1 MAVVKAISTQELA
14 ALANRLRLTLIRDRM
29 EEMLTMAVD
38 KKLSPR
44 ETLEFFFRQEIRRRE
59 ENRIRQAIMG
69 AHFPAVRTLED
80 FDFEAQPSIDVKQLK
95 ELAQLEWVG
104 QAKNVLFLG
113 PPGVGKT
120 HLAIALGR
128 EAIKLGMSVAFYSA
142 EELGS
147 LLDRALKE
155 GTIKQKLYQR
165 SKPKLLV
172 LDEFGYTP
180 FSSVSAPLLFRL
192 INSRYEQKSILITS
206 NKPVSEWA
214 GVLGDATLTTAMLDR
229 LLHHSEIIVI
239 RGDSYRLLEK
249 RKEGLLTSARAVGTA
264 LTDQQQGLNLNDV
277 FGGQFRGRLTN
288 KKNEENAQLVQF
300 AESLTTR
307 RAGHRCFCGLAA
319 TRRHS
324 RRSQLRLCAH

>member
-59 ENRIRQAIMG
+59 ENRIRQGIMG

-80 FDFEAQPSIDVKQLK
+80 FDFEAQPSIDVKQIK
-95 ELAQLEWVG
+95 ELAQLEWIG

-155 GTIKQKLYQR
+155 GTIKQKLYQL

-180 FSSVSAPLLFRL
+180 FSSASAPLLFRL

-214 GVLGDATLTTAMLDR
+214 GVLGDATLTTTMLDR

-264 LTDQQQGLNLNDV
+264 LTD
-277 FGGQFRGRLTN
+277 
-288 KKNEENAQLVQF
+288 
-300 AESLTTR
+300 
-307 RAGHRCFCGLAA
+307 
-319 TRRHS
+319 
-324 RRSQLRLCAH
+324 

>member
-1 MAVVKAISTQELA
+1 MAVVKAISNQELA

-59 ENRIRQAIMG
+59 ENRIRQGIMG

-80 FDFEAQPSIDVKQLK
+80 FDFAAQPSIDAKQIK
-95 ELAQLEWVG
+95 ELAQLEWIE
-104 QAKNVLFLG
+104 QAKNLLFLG
-113 PPGVGKT
+113 SPGVGKT

-155 GTIKQKLYQR
+155 GTIKQKLYQL
-165 SKPKLLV
+165 SKPKLLI

-180 FSSVSAPLLFRL
+180 FWQQVRRYCFVWL
-192 INSRYEQKSILITS
+192 IADTS
-206 NKPVSEWA
+206 KKAYLSLAISPFQS
-214 GVLGDATLTTAMLDR
+214 
-229 LLHHSEIIVI
+229 
-239 RGDSYRLLEK
+239 
-249 RKEGLLTSARAVGTA
+249 GLACWV
-264 LTDQQQGLNLNDV
+264 
-277 FGGQFRGRLTN
+277 
-288 KKNEENAQLVQF
+288 
-300 AESLTTR
+300 TR
-307 RAGHRCFCGLAA
+307 R
-319 TRRHS
+319 
-324 RRSQLRLCAH
+324 LRQPCWTGCCITVKSF

>member
-59 ENRIRQAIMG
+59 ENRIRQGIMG

-80 FDFEAQPSIDVKQLK
+80 FDFEAQPSIDVKQIK
-95 ELAQLEWVG
+95 ELAQLEWIG

-147 LLDRALKE
+147 LLDRGLVWAKINMSFPVANTAGLFSVKATH
-155 GTIKQKLYQR
+155 GTPHTIPHRKRRCRPPEKSPRIRKAKWWCIKSTDNSERK
-165 SKPKLLV
+165 
-172 LDEFGYTP
+172 TP
-180 FSSVSAPLLFRL
+180 TAT
-192 INSRYEQKSILITS
+192 I
-206 NKPVSEWA
+206 PVRR
-214 GVLGDATLTTAMLDR
+214 V
-229 LLHHSEIIVI
+229 
-239 RGDSYRLLEK
+239 
-249 RKEGLLTSARAVGTA
+249 
-264 LTDQQQGLNLNDV
+264 
-277 FGGQFRGRLTN
+277 
-288 KKNEENAQLVQF
+288 
-300 AESLTTR
+300 AE
-307 RAGHRCFCGLAA
+307 
-319 TRRHS
+319 
-324 RRSQLRLCAH
+324 

>member
-1 MAVVKAISTQELA
+1 MAIVKAISNQELA

-59 ENRIRQAIMG
+59 ENRIRQGIMG

-80 FDFEAQPSIDVKQLK
+80 FDFEAQPSIDVKQIK
-95 ELAQLEWVG
+95 ELAQLEWIR

-128 EAIKLGMSVAFYSA
+128 EAIKQGMSVAFYSA

-155 GTIKQKLYQR
+155 GTIKQKLYQL

-180 FSSVSAPLLFRL
+180 FSSAGAPLLFRL

-229 LLHHSEIIVI
+229 LLH
-239 RGDSYRLLEK
+239 DSIKYPPIDNRNDPPRLS
-249 RKEGLLTSARAVGTA
+249 KEVLSHAKKKEDHGLRCVQQWRIKNH
-264 LTDQQQGLNLNDV
+264 DQ
-277 FGGQFRGRLTN
+277 
-288 KKNEENAQLVQF
+288 
-300 AESLTTR
+300 TR
-307 RAGHRCFCGLAA
+307 RKSEDPAPD
-319 TRRHS
+319 TR
-324 RRSQLRLCAH
+324 

>member
-1 MAVVKAISTQELA
+1 MAVAKAISTQELA

-59 ENRIRQAIMG
+59 ENRIRQGIMG

-80 FDFEAQPSIDVKQLK
+80 FDFEAQPSIDVKQIK
-95 ELAQLEWVG
+95 ELAQLEWIG

-155 GTIKQKLYQR
+155 GTIKQKLYQL

-172 LDEFGYTP
+172 
-180 FSSVSAPLLFRL
+180 FSFVNSLMYPGFEIPL
-192 INSRYEQKSILITS
+192 
-206 NKPVSEWA
+206 
-214 GVLGDATLTTAMLDR
+214 
-229 LLHHSEIIVI
+229 H
-239 RGDSYRLLEK
+239 
-249 RKEGLLTSARAVGTA
+249 RA
-264 LTDQQQGLNLNDV
+264 
-277 FGGQFRGRLTN
+277 
-288 KKNEENAQLVQF
+288 
-300 AESLTTR
+300 
-307 RAGHRCFCGLAA
+307 
-319 TRRHS
+319 
-324 RRSQLRLCAH
+324 CAI

>member
-80 FDFEAQPSIDVKQLK
+80 FDFEAQPSIDVKQIK
-95 ELAQLEWVG
+95 ELAQLEWIG

-155 GTIKQKLYQR
+155 GTIKQKLYQL

-172 LDEFGYTP
+172 
-180 FSSVSAPLLFRL
+180 FSFVNSLMYPGFEIPLHRAC
-192 INSRYEQKSILITS
+192 SI
-206 NKPVSEWA
+206 
-214 GVLGDATLTTAMLDR
+214 
-229 LLHHSEIIVI
+229 
-239 RGDSYRLLEK
+239 
-249 RKEGLLTSARAVGTA
+249 
-264 LTDQQQGLNLNDV
+264 
-277 FGGQFRGRLTN
+277 
-288 KKNEENAQLVQF
+288 
-300 AESLTTR
+300 
-307 RAGHRCFCGLAA
+307 
-319 TRRHS
+319 
-324 RRSQLRLCAH
+324 

>member
-1 MAVVKAISTQELA
+1 MANTATPASPKTFRTQVTAVPSHDTTVATLHTIGITA
-14 ALANRLRLTLIRDRM
+14 A
-29 EEMLTMAVD
+29 
-38 KKLSPR
+38 
-44 ETLEFFFRQEIRRRE
+44 
-59 ENRIRQAIMG
+59 
-69 AHFPAVRTLED
+69 
-80 FDFEAQPSIDVKQLK
+80 SI
-95 ELAQLEWVG
+95 A
-104 QAKNVLFLG
+104 
-113 PPGVGKT
+113 GKT
-120 HLAIALGR
+120 HLFIALGR

-155 GTIKQKLYQR
+155 GTIKQKLYQL

-180 FSSVSAPLLFRL
+180 FSSASAPLLFRL

-264 LTDQQQGLNLNDV
+264 LTD
-277 FGGQFRGRLTN
+277 
-288 KKNEENAQLVQF
+288 
-300 AESLTTR
+300 
-307 RAGHRCFCGLAA
+307 
-319 TRRHS
+319 
-324 RRSQLRLCAH
+324 

>member
-1 MAVVKAISTQELA
+1 MAVVKAISNQELA

-59 ENRIRQAIMG
+59 ENRIRQGIMG

-80 FDFEAQPSIDVKQLK
+80 FDFEAQPSIDAKQIK
-95 ELAQLEWVG
+95 ELAQLEWIE
-104 QAKNVLFLG
+104 QAKNLLFLG

-155 GTIKQKLYQR
+155 GTIKQKLYQL
-165 SKPKLLV
+165 SKPKLLI
-172 LDEFGYTP
+172 LDEFGFTP
-180 FSSVSAPLLFRL
+180 FSAASAPLLFRL
-192 INSRYEQKSILITS
+192 VNSRYEQKSILITS

-214 GVLGDATLTTAMLDR
+214 SVLGDATLTTAMLDR
-229 LLHHSEIIVI
+229 LLHHSEIILI

-249 RKEGLLTSARAVGTA
+249 RKEGLLTSARAAGTA
-264 LTDQQQGLNLNDV
+264 LTD
-277 FGGQFRGRLTN
+277 
-288 KKNEENAQLVQF
+288 
-300 AESLTTR
+300 
-307 RAGHRCFCGLAA
+307 
-319 TRRHS
+319 
-324 RRSQLRLCAH
+324 